1 MLAEAEVEVKAREM
15 DEKLKRLKKKVESSS
30 ESEEEVRP
38 RRVEPEPVFETV
50 SASRSQIQHELQM
63 TRRKMAMRAMF
74 QAPALW
80 INEPLDPAGHGNETQ
95 VWSQVSPR
103 SNQESQDD
111 LEEGTRPSVEPRES
125 FRSSRPISFKSTL
138 LPVPRTAV
146 QARETVF
153 RSCRLPQGSC

>member
-63 TRRKMAMRAMF
+63 MRREMAMRAMV

-80 INEPLDPAGHGNETQ
+80 INEPLDPARHGNETQ
-95 VWSQVSPR
+95 VCSQVSSRVRTKPLR
-103 SNQESQDD
+103 
-111 LEEGTRPSVEPRES
+111 TRLS
-125 FRSSRPISFKSTL
+125 
-138 LPVPRTAV
+138 
-146 QARETVF
+146 ETV
-153 RSCRLPQGSC
+153 SESLPDTVCHSRRHRVL

>member
-63 TRRKMAMRAMF
+63 MRREMAMRAMV

-80 INEPLDPAGHGNETQ
+80 INEPLDPARHGNETQ
-95 VWSQVSPR
+95 VWSLVWGGAVPGHTAANSVKH
-103 SNQESQDD
+103 SSWKHG
-111 LEEGTRPSVEPRES
+111 EGVYPA
-125 FRSSRPISFKSTL
+125 SR
-138 LPVPRTAV
+138 
-146 QARETVF
+146 
-153 RSCRLPQGSC
+153 GW

>member
-38 RRVEPEPVFETV
+38 RRVEPETVFETV

-63 TRRKMAMRAMF
+63 MRREMAMRAMV

-80 INEPLDPAGHGNETQ
+80 INEPLDPA
-95 VWSQVSPR
+95 
-103 SNQESQDD
+103 
-111 LEEGTRPSVEPRES
+111 REY
-125 FRSSRPISFKSTL
+125 RNSSLF
-138 LPVPRTAV
+138 
-146 QARETVF
+146 
-153 RSCRLPQGSC
+153 